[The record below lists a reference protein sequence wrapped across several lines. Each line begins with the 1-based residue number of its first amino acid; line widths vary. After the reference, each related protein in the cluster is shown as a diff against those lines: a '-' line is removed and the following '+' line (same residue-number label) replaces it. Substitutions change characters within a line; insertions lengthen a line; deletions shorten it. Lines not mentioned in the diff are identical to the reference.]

1 MAAAVL
7 AGAAVVEVEVEVE
20 DSVTGVRML
29 GTRLL
34 LCHIQRHQ

>member
-7 AGAAVVEVEVEVE
+7 VEVEVE

-34 LCHIQRHQ
+34 LCHIQRHH

>member
-7 AGAAVVEVEVEVE
+7 AGAAVVEVEVE